1 MARKVKRCWPGRAVR
16 AAGTVTFALL
26 LVRVILRSTPNVS
39 ELRTTSQLSCVPA
52 TTDEG
57 EHDNDSG
64 RMPVS
69 ETTEVFTLP
78 PADAC
83 TVADPSLT
91 MSCAVAEN

>member
-1 MARKVKRCWPGRAVR
+1 
-16 AAGTVTFALL
+16 
-26 LVRVILRSTPNVS
+26 
-39 ELRTTSQLSCVPA
+39 LSCVPA